1 MNEGNKWSGDRKKKV
16 LWLAEKI
23 VIETIHYVD
32 IETSYSFIKSDA
44 ERSIRVRHYSNV
56 NNLGS

>member
-16 LWLAEKI
+16 LWLAEKV